1 MKRPQSSSGADRD
14 EALVIRGSRCA
25 MGPDEI
31 RDCTIQISGGRITAI
46 EAGSHSWP
54 NRSGDA
60 SVDLSGY
67 LLLPGLINAHD
78 HLEFG
83 LYPRLGDP
91 PYRNYVEWGDD
102 IHSKARPAIAIQH
115 KVPKNVRIWWG
126 GLRNLLC
133 GVTTVCHHNPL
144 LPDLRRSDFPIR
156 VVQKFGW
163 GHSLALGGDL
173 RAARAATPAG
183 GPFIVHACEGVDD
196 LARAELRTLD
206 QLGLLDEFAV
216 LVHGLALDPAG
227 VALLRERHA
236 SLIVCP
242 SSNHFLYGQLPDM
255 RLLGEIERV
264 VLGSDSPL
272 TAAGDLLDEIR
283 FAVDVCNVSPQQ
295 AYRMVTSVPAT
306 ILRLDDSAGSIK
318 ESGVADLIAV
328 RNTGGSA
335 AGRLLTLSMEDVELV
350 MIAGRVQLASE
361 AILEKLPPS
370 ATDGLK
376 PLLIGTTVRWLRA
389 PVGELLRRA
398 EEALGKD
405 QVRLGARTVRAASVE
420 IAHAC

>member
-1 MKRPQSSSGADRD
+1 MKAPQSSSGADRD
-14 EALVIRGSRCA
+14 EAFVIRGSRCA
-25 MGPDEI
+25 MGPDET
-31 RDCTIQISGGRITAI
+31 RDCTIQIGGGRITAI
-46 EAGSHSWP
+46 DAGSHSRP
-54 NRSGDA
+54 NRSYDVD
-60 SVDLSGY
+60 VDLSGFM
-67 LLLPGLINAHD
+67 LLPGLINAHD

-102 IHSKARPAIAIQH
+102 IHSKVLPAIAMQH
-115 KVPKNVRIWWG
+115 KVPKNVRVWWG

-144 LPDLRRSDFPIR
+144 LPDLQRDDFPVR
-156 VVQKFGW
+156 VVQKVGW

-173 RAARAATPAG
+173 CAARAATPAG
-183 GPFIVHACEGVDD
+183 GPFIVHVCEGVDD
-196 LARAELRTLD
+196 LARAELRALD

-236 SLIVCP
+236 SMIVCP
-242 SSNHFLYGQLPDM
+242 SSNYFLYRQLPDM

-264 VLGSDSPL
+264 ALGNDSPL
-272 TAAGDLLDEIR
+272 TAHGDLLDEIR

-295 AYRMVTSVPAT
+295 ACRMVTSVPAAV
-306 ILRLDDSAGSIK
+306 LRLDDSAGSIK
-318 ESGVADLIAV
+318 ESGPADLIAV
-328 RNTGGSA
+328 RDTGGFA
-335 AGRLLTLSMEDVELV
+335 ADRLLTLSMEDVELV
-350 MIAGRVQLASE
+350 MIAGRVQLASD

-370 ATDGLK
+370 AMEGLE
-376 PLLIGTTVRWLRA
+376 PLLIGTAARWLRA

-398 EEALGKD
+398 EEVLGKD
-405 QVRLGARTVRAASVE
+405 QVCFGERTLRTASVE
-420 IAHAC
+420 IAHVC